1 MIALP
6 TPEWQLNLLGAH
18 RFDFSETL
26 EGTLTVDASYSDADN
41 ALVGGDATRAIDS
54 YTLVGAKLGIEPK
67 DGRWAV
73 ALFGRNLTDEYYW
86 SAVHGWG
93 DAIVRYAG
101 MPRTYGI
108 EYSYNFD

>member
-1 MIALP
+1 
-6 TPEWQLNLLGAH
+6 
-18 RFDFSETL
+18 
-26 EGTLTVDASYSDADN
+26 
-41 ALVGGDATRAIDS
+41 
-54 YTLVGAKLGIEPK
+54 LVGAKLGIEPK